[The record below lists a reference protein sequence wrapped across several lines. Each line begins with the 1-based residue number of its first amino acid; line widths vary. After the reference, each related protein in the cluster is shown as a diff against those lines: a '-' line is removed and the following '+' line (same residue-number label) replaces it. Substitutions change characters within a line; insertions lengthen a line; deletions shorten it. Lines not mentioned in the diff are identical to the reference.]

1 MVLGS
6 ARVSRAGFRVPR
18 KQAWSLSPVLEEFPR
33 LSKIKPLLFCPDINL
48 RGKRPMH
55 RAFIRNF
62 H

>member
-6 ARVSRAGFRVPR
+6 ARVSRAGFSVPR
-18 KQAWSLSPVLEEFPR
+18 KQALSLSPVLEEFPR
-33 LSKIKPLLFCPDINL
+33 LSTIKPLLFCPDINL
-48 RGKRPMH
+48 RSKRPMH